1 MLCIFNESVKVY
13 WHFSSN
19 TARMGLHLEKIAKK
33 AFAVSNESAT
43 GLESIPIS
51 SEFSLICF
59 SQEKQTSK
67 VERPSL

>member
-1 MLCIFNESVKVY
+1 
-13 WHFSSN
+13 
-19 TARMGLHLEKIAKK
+19 MGLHLEKIAKK

-59 SQEKQTSK
+59 SQETQTSK